1 VAPQGRLSRVL
12 ALFVPLLAWS
22 VAIVRGASGAQWRA
36 DLPALRDRGLA
47 GVGFSGAVSSVVT
60 QAFGVVPLGSQAE
73 RAAAGS
79 AMATAVASALLFRA
93 GQRVLL
99 ARFRERSAEPRSSD
113 ELLASVLAAV
123 AALTAALSPS
133 WQAEATVGGGAAV
146 ALALV
151 FAGLEA
157 SAGLCSGGS
166 SLSAQATRG
175 WLGVAAWV
183 GLALAESPPAAL
195 ALALVAAAMIATSE
209 RRPPLRLVVPA
220 FALVLALAV
229 VLVLPTLW
237 RPFAPA
243 SLADVRRV
251 LSSTGLRALPRSSG
265 REAVLSW
272 MQQLGLVQLGLA
284 GLGFVVGAA
293 RARLRSSVMMLV
305 ALPLFDLLCPV
316 SQWLD
321 GTPTSY
327 RQLCVASFALGATLG
342 VAEIVCFLRGLE
354 LPMAR
359 FASVLAVVFHM
370 TLAAVVCEEAS
381 FTSDRTERLA
391 AEEWTD
397 LALARLPRDAAV
409 VVRSPD
415 LAWRLWSAQRVE
427 GQRPDV
433 LLVAS
438 PLLVRSSGLARLLP
452 HGAEVAPL
460 LRDLTLTGSAS
471 EFGLSVLADARP
483 LRVELDAAWD
493 EQMLGHVMV
502 DGPWLRFDPEALGS
516 SDRPADGTSALSAEA
531 RIAAHVRGGAR
542 RDQVSAEVLGRTL
555 KEQTTA
561 LALLGLSSASSPLLD
576 ELDRLLPNDP
586 FAVSARLRVEHAV
599 RQGHTGAVELRD
611 LLRF

>member
-1 VAPQGRLSRVL
+1 
-12 ALFVPLLAWS
+12 
-22 VAIVRGASGAQWRA
+22 
-36 DLPALRDRGLA
+36 
-47 GVGFSGAVSSVVT
+47 
-60 QAFGVVPLGSQAE
+60 
-73 RAAAGS
+73 
-79 AMATAVASALLFRA
+79 
-93 GQRVLL
+93 
-99 ARFRERSAEPRSSD
+99 
-113 ELLASVLAAV
+113 
-123 AALTAALSPS
+123 
-133 WQAEATVGGGAAV
+133 
-146 ALALV
+146 
-151 FAGLEA
+151 
-157 SAGLCSGGS
+157 
-166 SLSAQATRG
+166 
-175 WLGVAAWV
+175 
-183 GLALAESPPAAL
+183 
-195 ALALVAAAMIATSE
+195 
-209 RRPPLRLVVPA
+209 
-220 FALVLALAV
+220 
-229 VLVLPTLW
+229 
-237 RPFAPA
+237 
-243 SLADVRRV
+243 
-251 LSSTGLRALPRSSG
+251 
-265 REAVLSW
+265 
-272 MQQLGLVQLGLA
+272 
-284 GLGFVVGAA
+284 
-293 RARLRSSVMMLV
+293 
-305 ALPLFDLLCPV
+305 
-316 SQWLD
+316 
-321 GTPTSY
+321 
-327 RQLCVASFALGATLG
+327 
-342 VAEIVCFLRGLE
+342 
-354 LPMAR
+354 MAR

-561 LALLGLSSASSPLLD
+561 LALLAGGATPLTARSDMLGRCIDYAGRTGNGRVFSALL
-576 ELDRLLPNDP
+576 RAGAN
-586 FAVSARLRVEHAV
+586 AAARLIAAKHRVDAE
-599 RQGHTGAVELRD
+599 QTGAAAPSATARLWLRSATRSC
-611 LLRF
+611 LAAPERKVPSAPAPAKASEARTGCLWRSEAVICSRGWAA

>member
-1 VAPQGRLSRVL
+1 
-12 ALFVPLLAWS
+12 
-22 VAIVRGASGAQWRA
+22 
-36 DLPALRDRGLA
+36 
-47 GVGFSGAVSSVVT
+47 
-60 QAFGVVPLGSQAE
+60 
-73 RAAAGS
+73 
-79 AMATAVASALLFRA
+79 
-93 GQRVLL
+93 
-99 ARFRERSAEPRSSD
+99 
-113 ELLASVLAAV
+113 
-123 AALTAALSPS
+123 
-133 WQAEATVGGGAAV
+133 
-146 ALALV
+146 
-151 FAGLEA
+151 
-157 SAGLCSGGS
+157 
-166 SLSAQATRG
+166 
-175 WLGVAAWV
+175 
-183 GLALAESPPAAL
+183 
-195 ALALVAAAMIATSE
+195 
-209 RRPPLRLVVPA
+209 
-220 FALVLALAV
+220 
-229 VLVLPTLW
+229 
-237 RPFAPA
+237 
-243 SLADVRRV
+243 
-251 LSSTGLRALPRSSG
+251 
-265 REAVLSW
+265 
-272 MQQLGLVQLGLA
+272 
-284 GLGFVVGAA
+284 
-293 RARLRSSVMMLV
+293 MMLV

-561 LALLGLSSASSPLLD
+561 LALLGLSSASSPL
-576 ELDRLLPNDP
+576 P
-586 FAVSARLRVEHAV
+586 SHRLRVRRLDRIAV
-599 RQGHTGAVELRD
+599 FFGGLEPRSPRDFWNSRAPNSWSGTRKAPSSEDARSSSCSRAATASTPSRSRCSPVPPTGAFSSASTTTICRLPSVFLATVS
-611 LLRF
+611 FS